1 MGPDL
6 QLFFELINPYTSE
19 LTLSNAPI
27 NFEKIFRLLEQHRM
41 EGLAYSVLLSHK
53 MQCYFPKR
61 FLELLRVKYQN
72 NIRHYEFVRA
82 SISYLAKLFPA
93 SGPKYGFLK
102 GAYLI
107 PEVYLRGQRTCNDI
121 DILVNSSDVSVFQRI
136 LQNNGFVQG
145 HYQRETD
152 TIITATRREVINS
165 RLNYGE
171 TIPFIKRFGD
181 SNTIL
186 EVDINFTVDYQ
197 ARDKNGIVRQLLNH
211 LDTYVINDSLVP
223 TLNKVGFLIH
233 LCCHLYK
240 EATVWDW
247 MDKSAEIYKYCD
259 IFVFISKF
267 GNDKFYSEF
276 LKAAKQLGLEK
287 ECYFL

>member
-1 MGPDL
+1 M
-6 QLFFELINPYTSE
+6 
-19 LTLSNAPI
+19 
-27 NFEKIFRLLEQHRM
+27 
-41 EGLAYSVLLSHK
+41 
-53 MQCYFPKR
+53 
-61 FLELLRVKYQN
+61 
-72 NIRHYEFVRA
+72 
-82 SISYLAKLFPA
+82 
-93 SGPKYGFLK
+93 
-102 GAYLI
+102 
-107 PEVYLRGQRTCNDI
+107 
-121 DILVNSSDVSVFQRI
+121 NSSDVSVFQRI

-287 ECYFL
+287 ECYFTLHNTSQIYPQLKTNRSLNSIIQALEPNDKSFLTTVVWPSQHKIFRYEIDFIDWLLCTNKKELLTENANL